1 MGDSEKAVAPTPARV
16 ETGALPTWELTAL
29 LGLMMAMSAFAIDI
43 MLPALRELADAFQLS
58 ETRAQLV
65 VNMYFLG
72 FAAGQLIFGPLSDQ
86 IGRRRPLLVATAGYG
101 IAVLLMLF
109 APSFSLLLAL
119 RFVQG
124 SFASGLR
131 ATGTALVRDSFRG
144 EAMARI
150 LSFAF
155 MVLLAAPLFAP
166 SIGVALLR
174 WGWRAHFAFM
184 AGLAVVVFVWLLAR
198 VPETLPPERRAVQS
212 PAHLWEAAKAF
223 WAVKPSLAF
232 MLVLGASYGVLQA
245 YLASAAQLVKGH
257 FGLSNEA
264 FAIAFAG
271 GGLAQVV
278 GTIINGMLIT
288 RLGLRRVL
296 PAALLILA
304 LATTYLVAVSSLSE
318 PFVVFWIGVLLMF
331 FAIALIFPNANSAA
345 LEPLGRIAGFAS
357 SLVGFGSTA
366 LASIIGTTIGQM
378 SAGDPLRFALG
389 LWIASLANLL
399 VLAWVW
405 RLGWARLRIASD

>member
-1 MGDSEKAVAPTPARV
+1 MGDSEKAVASRLARL

-29 LGLMMAMSAFAIDI
+29 LGLLMAMSAFAIDI
-43 MLPALRELADAFQLS
+43 LLPALQELAHAFQVS

-65 VNMYFLG
+65 VNVYFLG
-72 FAAGQLIFGPLSDQ
+72 FAVGQLLFGPLSDQ
-86 IGRRRPLLVATAGYG
+86 IGRRRPLLLATVGYG
-101 IAVLLMLF
+101 IAALSMLV

-131 ATGTALVRDSFRG
+131 ATGTALLRDSFRG
-144 EAMARI
+144 EAMARVF
-150 LSFAF
+150 SFAM

-166 SIGVALLR
+166 SIGVVLLR
-174 WGWRAHFAFM
+174 WGWRAPFAFM
-184 AGLAVVVFVWLLAR
+184 SGLAVVALVWLLTR
-198 VPETLPPERRAVQS
+198 VPETLPLERRTVQS
-212 PAHLWEAAKAF
+212 PHHLWEAARAF
-223 WAVKPSLAF
+223 WVVKPSLAF
-232 MLVLGASYGVLQA
+232 LLVLGVSYGVLQA

-257 FGLSNEA
+257 FGFSNEA
-264 FAIAFAG
+264 FALAFAG

-278 GTIINGMLIT
+278 GTIINGILIT
-288 RLGLRRVL
+288 RLGFRRVL
-296 PAALLILA
+296 PAALLLLA
-304 LATTYLVAVSSLSE
+304 LATTYLVVVSSLSE
-318 PFVVFWIGVLLMF
+318 RFTVFWMGVLLMF
-331 FAIALIFPNANSAA
+331 VAIALIFPNANSAA

-366 LASIIGTTIGQM
+366 LASIIGTTIGQG

-389 LWIASLANLL
+389 LWIASLINLA

-405 RLGWARLRIASD
+405 RLGWTRRRTVSD